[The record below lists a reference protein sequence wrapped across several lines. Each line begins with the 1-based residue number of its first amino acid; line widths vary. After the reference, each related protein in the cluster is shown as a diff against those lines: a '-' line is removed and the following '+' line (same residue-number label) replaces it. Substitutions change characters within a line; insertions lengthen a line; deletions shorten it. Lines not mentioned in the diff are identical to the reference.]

1 MKTYIKRLRIIEM
14 TQEEVQAF
22 HETLRKAEQGQTVN
36 YAETQLKDGTSLGVD
51 IVTEEEQRAREHQRK
66 MASMEQRGMGRMTD
80 VREVRDGVWPK
91 TR

>member
-1 MKTYIKRLRIIEM
+1 MRTYIKRLRIIEM

-51 IVTEEEQRAREHQRK
+51 IISENEQRERERIERARRGRQR
-66 MASMEQRGMGRMTD
+66 Q
-80 VREVRDGVWPK
+80 EVRDGTWPHDK
-91 TR
+91 L